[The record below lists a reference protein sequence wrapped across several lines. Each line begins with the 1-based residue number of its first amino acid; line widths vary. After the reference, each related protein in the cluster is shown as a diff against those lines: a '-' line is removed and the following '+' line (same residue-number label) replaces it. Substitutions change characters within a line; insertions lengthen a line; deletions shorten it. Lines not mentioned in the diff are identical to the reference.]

1 MMAETCGIFHC
12 LAPGAPCCLC
22 LLLVLL
28 LFFCCCFHPSL
39 SSLSHT
45 LPFLLLCELGACCS
59 RCLSLSLFLHG
70 LSSRRLLLLHRGP
83 HPAQEQPLQP
93 GRPSLLL
100 IKHLKDLEKE
110 KDILCCG
117 LETLEQAR
125 LWYCQRLQK
134 SRAQQDDTDTKG
146 WINSSQQ
153 VVTKAHSC
161 WLRSRIQRVN
171 ASLASVMAEPS
182 GTSTDAVVHSA
193 LRWYHTR
200 LTQEVSHKNRQ
211 ISMLEMEKDALLER
225 LYEVETVSVT
235 EPSSPGYQ
243 HLTIYRVEFTCQR
256 TLFWI
261 CHAFEA
267 VIRAMVQLHSTR
279 YGGFRAGLRRWEE
292 ENILPW
298 LCSML
303 HTSNKLS

>member
-153 VVTKAHSC
+153 VVTK
-161 WLRSRIQRVN
+161 
-171 ASLASVMAEPS
+171 
-182 GTSTDAVVHSA
+182 
-193 LRWYHTR
+193 
-200 LTQEVSHKNRQ
+200 EVSHKNRQ

-279 YGGFRAGLRRWEE
+279 YGYVQILYLQCTYVLFSFQFCGFSGFRAGLRRWEE